1 MCKCRSH
8 GTFPL
13 FGLQSSHLNI
23 ATTTKIRTDGRSAR
37 AHAQGFAATAAPSYS
52 SGPGTCPDGRC
63 VGRALKRH
71 PFSGLVDSAGMLTLE
86 PFSEDQGRSAV
97 HPTRGIPPISFLAPC
112 GFTHPLTRTHVR
124 LLGPCFKTGRMGCPQ
139 AGAGSTQVPRHAV
152 TARAA
157 NHDRRDGIST
167 GISTARAL
175 AAAPIRTASLQ
186 DDTLGSLE
194 SASLA
199 SARLDTKALTT
210 TTSRASV
217 KGDSFLG
224 QPHHGHG
231 RPVSAPNDT
240 HPHWG
245 GVVGGDAMR
254 DAQADVPSAE
264 WLRAQLAFKNSMVHG
279 ILQFTPSIAF
289 CYVLHRCVSRDIRC
303 RESFMV

>member
-1 MCKCRSH
+1 
-8 GTFPL
+8 
-13 FGLQSSHLNI
+13 
-23 ATTTKIRTDGRSAR
+23 
-37 AHAQGFAATAAPSYS
+37 
-52 SGPGTCPDGRC
+52 
-63 VGRALKRH
+63 
-71 PFSGLVDSAGMLTLE
+71 
-86 PFSEDQGRSAV
+86 
-97 HPTRGIPPISFLAPC
+97 
-112 GFTHPLTRTHVR
+112 
-124 LLGPCFKTGRMGCPQ
+124 MGCPQ